1 MRRNIRLTR
10 LELEILQYLWDL
22 GEAAVREI
30 HDAIPSS
37 KRPAYTTVQTILARL
52 EEKGAV
58 KRTRKIGN
66 AILYEP
72 VVTRK
77 RMFQRMID
85 EVLDLVGGSP
95 EPLVSHLVESGRL
108 TLEDLKA
115 AEEQLRKK

>member
-1 MRRNIRLTR
+1 MM
-10 LELEILQYLWDL
+10 QYLWNL

-30 HDAIPSS
+30 HDAIPAS
-37 KRPAYTTVQTILARL
+37 KRPAYTTVQTILTRL
-52 EEKGAV
+52 EDKGAV

-72 VVTRK
+72 VFTRK
-77 RMFQRMID
+77 RMFQRMVD
-85 EVLDLVGGSP
+85 EVLALVGGSS
-95 EPLVSHLVESGRL
+95 EPLVSHLVETGKL